1 MNTRNGSILFALLAV
16 LASACSS
23 MGPEECAATDWWAL
37 GYEDGARGLSSEHFG
52 NHRTACAK
60 HGITADFSA
69 YRSGRAEGLVEFC
82 QPSRGYDLGVSGGR
96 YHGVCDTALE
106 EEFLDAYR
114 VGHQLYTLRSNVY
127 NANAQIDAREAALV
141 NIDAAI
147 REKQVLLVSDGLT
160 PQERVLLLG
169 DIQELARRSGEIE
182 TEIAVLVEERAH
194 HQGALNDYETTVA
207 AYEY

>member
-1 MNTRNGSILFALLAV
+1 MTTRNAVLLAMLALV
-16 LASACSS
+16 ASACSS
-23 MGPEECAATDWWAL
+23 MGPEECAATDWAAL
-37 GYEDGARGLSSEHFG
+37 GYEDGSRGMPSEHFG
-52 NHRTACAK
+52 THRAACAK
-60 HGITADFSA
+60 HGITADFGA

-82 QPSRGYDLGVSGGR
+82 QPGRGYDLGVSGGR
-96 YHGVCDTALE
+96 YHGVCDAALE

-147 REKQVLLVSDGLT
+147 RDKQALLVSDGPT
-160 PQERVLLLG
+160 PQERVLLLA

-182 TEIAVLVEERAH
+182 AEIAALIEERAH
-194 HQGALNDYETTVA
+194 HQGALVEYETSVA
-207 AYEY
+207 AYDY